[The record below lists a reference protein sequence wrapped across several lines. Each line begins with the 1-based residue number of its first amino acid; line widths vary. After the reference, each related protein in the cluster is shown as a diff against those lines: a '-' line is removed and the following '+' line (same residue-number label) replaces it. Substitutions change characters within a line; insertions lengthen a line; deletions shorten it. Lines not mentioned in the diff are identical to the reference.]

1 MPILYIWLSYLFMR
15 PMTKSEIEQYLLKLE
30 NTLIHKVDERSV
42 KISRDWVKQFPE
54 EAAVYLFREDGEI
67 CYIGETG
74 NLKGRMGDILN
85 TQNHTIRRNIGQYY
99 FANHPLYEKA
109 SSRKK
114 YAPEIEILLN
124 ERIENHLTMSFI
136 LTDLGRKE
144 LEERLFAKLNP
155 IYSLKG
161 KRGSKSS

>member
-1 MPILYIWLSYLFMR
+1 
-15 PMTKSEIEQYLLKLE
+15 MTKSEIEKYLLELE
-30 NTLIHKVDERSV
+30 NELINKADQREI
-42 KISRDWVKQFPE
+42 KITRDWVKQFPE
-54 EAAVYLFREDGEI
+54 EAAVYLFRESGKI

-85 TQNHTIRRNIGQYY
+85 TQNHTLRRNVGQHN

-114 YAPEIEILLN
+114 YAPEIELLLN

-144 LEERLFAKLNP
+144 LEERLFAKLRP
-155 IYSLKG
+155 IYSFKG
-161 KRGSKSS
+161 KRGTKSSEAQ

>member
-1 MPILYIWLSYLFMR
+1 MTKPEIEKYLFELENNLLN
-15 PMTKSEIEQYLLKLE
+15 KSEQFNI
-30 NTLIHKVDERSV
+30 
-42 KISRDWVKQFPE
+42 KITRDWVKQFPE
-54 EAAVYLFREDGEI
+54 EAAVYLFREVGKI

-74 NLKGRMGDILN
+74 NLKGRMGDILS
-85 TQNHTIRRNIGQYY
+85 TYHHTLRRNLGQHY

-114 YAPEIEILLN
+114 YAPEIELLLN
-124 ERIENHLTMSFI
+124 ERIENHLTMSYI

-161 KRGSKSS
+161 KRGSKSSQVQ